1 MHQLDYS
8 ALEARLSEPDI
19 AAYKRSGSHVPF
31 LRSINKEASGFMM
44 LLTAVSII
52 AGRGSLRSF
61 FVPLAVIAPTLL
73 IWWVTYR
80 NEMLHRARLYTFAIR
95 NGIHMVS
102 GVHPEYAGMIFNNGE
117 SGQIVEALQFTD
129 GIEIG
134 NYDRMKNTGSRRM
147 NDVWAYVKIKLVR
160 SLPHMVL
167 DAKANNALKI
177 SNLEQSFDRSQIL
190 GLEGNFNEYF
200 TLYVPKQ
207 YERDALYVF
216 TPDVMAAVIDSGR
229 QYDIEIVGDELYMY
243 AQGSFSLDAPETYKM
258 LFKIIDAIHG
268 ELVSQTDY
276 YADERVGNRMENSIA
291 LEGRQLRPGLN
302 LLHIVFVVLIAG
314 LLLWLYFL

>member
-1 MHQLDYS
+1 MIHQLDYS
-8 ALEARLSEPDI
+8 SLEARLNGADI
-19 AAYKRSGSHVPF
+19 AAYKQSGNHVTF
-31 LRSINKEASGFMM
+31 IRSINKEAIGFMV
-44 LLTAVSII
+44 LLTTVSVI
-52 AGRGSLRSF
+52 AGRGSLQSF
-61 FVPLAVIAPTLL
+61 FVPFAVIAPTLL

-80 NEMLHRARLYTFAIR
+80 NNMLHRARIYTFAIR
-95 NGIHMVS
+95 NGVRMVS
-102 GVHPEYAGMIFNNGE
+102 SVHPEYAGMIFNNGE
-117 SGQIVEALQFTD
+117 SGQIVEALQFND
-129 GIEIG
+129 GTEIG

-207 YERDALYVF
+207 YGRDALYVF
-216 TPDVMAAVIDSGR
+216 TPDVMAAMIDSGR

-243 AQGSFSLDAPETYKM
+243 SQGSFLLDAPETYKA
-258 LFKIIDAIHG
+258 LFKIINTIHQ
-268 ELVSQTDY
+268 ELVNQIDY
-276 YADERVGNRMENSIA
+276 YADEKVGDRTKNSIA
-291 LEGRQLRPGLN
+291 LGGNNFDRD
-302 LLHIVFVVLIAG
+302 
-314 LLLWLYFL
+314 